1 MQLLV
6 SVRSAEEVDAAYAGG
21 ADIIDA
27 KEPGNGP
34 LGAVSAATLARLVS
48 RVQSGTQ
55 FSLALGDVTSVHQV
69 IATIAQLELPSR
81 QATTYLK
88 LGFAGVRTP
97 ELVSEIMAAALRS
110 SALKPFPASIVAVAY
125 ADAERAD
132 ALPAELILRLAAATG
147 VAGVLVD
154 THVKDGPGLLD
165 CWTPASLAS
174 WTSLART
181 FGLLAGVAGRL
192 GADDVATVAPSGAD
206 VIGFRGAACD
216 GGRSGVVSFERVHLL
231 RRCIDAVPGD
241 EGRTT
246 YTTGSLGETR
256 D

>member
-1 MQLLV
+1 MLLLV
-6 SVRSAEEVDAAYAGG
+6 SVRSAEEVDAAIAGG

-27 KEPGNGP
+27 KEPANGP

-48 RVQSGTQ
+48 RVPSGTQ
-55 FSLALGDVTSVHQV
+55 FSLALGDVTSAPQV
-69 IATIAQLELPSR
+69 LATIAQLELPSR

-110 SALKPFPASIVAVAY
+110 SALKPFPSSIVAVAY
-125 ADAERAD
+125 ADAERVN
-132 ALPAELILRLAAATG
+132 ALPAELILCVAAATG

-154 THVKDGPGLLD
+154 THVKDGPGLLH

-181 FGLLAGVAGRL
+181 SGLLAGVAGRL
-192 GADDVATVAPSGAD
+192 AAHDVATVALSRVD
-206 VIGFRGAACD
+206 VIGFRGAACE
-216 GGRSGVVSFERVHLL
+216 GGRSGLVSFERVHLL
-231 RRCIDAVPGD
+231 RRSIDAVPWEQGCTAYS
-241 EGRTT
+241 R
-246 YTTGSLGETR
+246 R
-256 D
+256 